1 MTAPTPKKPDE
12 DPATDPAT
20 PTDPVPT
27 DPTPTDPVP
36 ADPVP
41 TDPAPTDPA
50 PDGDTF
56 PRSYVEEL
64 RGESAGYRTQ
74 LRTVQ
79 EQLHRVLVEKNGGL
93 ADASDLPF
101 DPAHLDDPE
110 ALQAAI
116 AAVVEA
122 KPHLKARKFAGDV
135 GQGGRTSA
143 PAEVNLLGMLQGR
156 V

>member
-12 DPATDPAT
+12 DPTTDPAT

-36 ADPVP
+36 N
-41 TDPAPTDPA
+41 DPALTNPA

-122 KPHLKARKFAGDV
+122 KPHLKARKFVGDV
-135 GQGGRTSA
+135 GQGSRTSA
-143 PAEVNLLGMLQGR
+143 SAEVNLLGMLQGR